1 MYFTDRVLNLLVT
14 ETNRYAT
21 LRFPAQQHAR
31 TWFDVTCQEMKAY
44 VGMLI
49 MMGILQ
55 LPHLDMYWQVDDEI
69 LGNPGISQL
78 MSQIRFQQISRFLQL
93 ADNSQQHPASC
104 KA

>member
-1 MYFTDRVLNLLVT
+1 MRLLQKKGLLKHDLIMLLVT
-14 ETNRYAT
+14 PLAEEE
-21 LRFPAQQHAR
+21 
-31 TWFDVTCQEMKAY
+31 TCQEMKAY
-44 VGMLI
+44 IGMVI

-78 MSQIRFQQISRFLQL
+78 ISQIRFQQISRFLHL
-93 ADNSQQHPASC
+93 ADNSQPHPASC